1 MTCLFPV
8 TAYWS
13 RELTRNGKRKLVS
26 KKQDAHS
33 PAPIRR
39 PCGNCIPCR
48 IDEARQWA
56 TRCTHEHMMHKQ
68 QATGSFL
75 TITYDDDNLPR
86 GNSLD
91 RDALVRFMK
100 RLRKKMEKHE
110 KRHKIPVRPIRFFAC
125 GEYGDTTLRPHYH
138 VLLLSHD
145 IPQRKLWKRTPAG
158 HDLYRSQWLQE
169 VWEMGNIDI
178 GTVTTQTIRYATQ
191 YVLKKVTGEPAAE
204 YYGGREPEF
213 ITMSRNPGLGH
224 AFYMKHAHQL
234 YAHDYCIIDGK
245 QTPLPEYYDRMYFR
259 LDAMG
264 LAEIKKQRRRKSM
277 LENRADKTHARR
289 RTRELVI
296 LKRQANFKRNQQ

>member
-8 TAYWS
+8 TAYRS

-56 TRCTHEHMMHKQ
+56 TRCTHEHMMHTMH
-68 QATGSFL
+68 ATGSFL
-75 TITYDDDNLPR
+75 TITYDDDHLPR

-91 RDALVRFMK
+91 RDALVLFMK
-100 RLRKKMEKHE
+100 RLRKKFEKND
-110 KRHKIPVRPIRFFAC
+110 KRSVRFFAC
-125 GEYGDTTLRPHYH
+125 GEYGDSTLRPHYH

-145 IPQRKLWKRTPAG
+145 IPQRRLYKRTPAG
-158 HDLYRSQWLQE
+158 HDLYRSEWLND
-169 VWEMGNIDI
+169 VWKNGNIDI
-178 GTVTTQTIRYATQ
+178 GTVNTQTIRYATQ

-224 AFYMKHAHQL
+224 AFYMKYAHQL

-245 QTPLPEYYDRMYFR
+245 KTPLPEYYDRMYLR
-259 LDAMG
+259 LDPMT
-264 LAEIKKQRRRKSM
+264 LADLKKARRRKSM
-277 LENRADKTHARR
+277 LNRADNTHSRR
-289 RTRELVI
+289 RTREVVI
-296 LKRQANFKRNQQ
+296 LKRQANFKRNGQ

>member
-8 TAYWS
+8 TAYRS

-26 KKQDAHS
+26 KKSEAHS

-56 TRCTHEHMMHKQ
+56 TRCTHEHMMHSKH
-68 QATGSFL
+68 ATGSFL
-75 TITYDDDNLPR
+75 TITYDDKHIPP
-86 GNSLD
+86 GQSLYRED
-91 RDALVRFMK
+91 LVLFMK
-100 RLRKKMEKHE
+100 RLRKKMAKHD
-110 KRHKIPVRPIRFFAC
+110 KRTIRFFAC

-145 IPQRKLWKRTPAG
+145 IPTRTLYKRTPAG
-158 HDLYRSQWLQE
+158 HDLFRSKWLDD
-169 VWEMGNIDI
+169 VWTYGNIDI
-178 GTVTTQTIRYATQ
+178 GTVTPETIRYATQ
-191 YVLKKVTGEPAAE
+191 YVLKKVTGEPAVE
-204 YYGGREPEF
+204 YYGGREAEF
-213 ITMSRNPGLGH
+213 ITMSRNPGIGH
-224 AFYMKHAHQL
+224 DFYMKHAHQL

-245 QTPLPEYYDRMYFR
+245 KTPLPEYYDRMYSR

-264 LAEIKKQRRRKSM
+264 LAELKKTRRRKS
-277 LENRADKTHARR
+277 LLNRADNTHQRR
-289 RTRELVI
+289 RIRELVI